1 MNNEAEYEALIAS
14 LGLAREMGTNQIRI
28 LSDSQVVVNQI
39 NGTYQDKDLKMST
52 YLKKALEL
60 KR

>member
-39 NGTYQDKDLKMST
+39 NGTYQAKDLKMST
-52 YLKKALEL
+52 
-60 KR
+60 